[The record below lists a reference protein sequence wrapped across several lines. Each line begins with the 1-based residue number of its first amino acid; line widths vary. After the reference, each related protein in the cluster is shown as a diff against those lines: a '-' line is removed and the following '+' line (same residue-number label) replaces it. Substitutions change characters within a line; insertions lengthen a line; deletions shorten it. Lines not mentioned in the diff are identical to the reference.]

1 MSFDFKVV
9 NGDLVIGSN
18 GDFETVTG
26 TEKLIQDILKMLL
39 TPVGSNIFF
48 PWYGSLLSSA
58 MIGSPMD
65 DQFIETAATLQINNS
80 LQTLQSLQRDQL
92 TSLQHVSASELL
104 AAIKEV
110 MVQRS
115 IVDPTYYAISVK
127 VLTKD
132 LKTTTATFE
141 VTL

>member
-1 MSFDFKVV
+1 MSFDFKVQ

-18 GDFETVTG
+18 GDFETVEG
-26 TEKLIQDILKMLL
+26 TDKLIQDILKMLL

-92 TSLQHVSASELL
+92 ASLQHVSASELL

>member
-9 NGDLVIGSN
+9 NGDLVIGPN
-18 GDFETVTG
+18 GDLDIVENTD
-26 TEKLIQDILKMLL
+26 KLIQDILKILL
-39 TPVGSNIFF
+39 TPVGTNIFF

-58 MIGSPMD
+58 MIGSPMED
-65 DQFIETAATLQINNS
+65 EFIQTAASMQISNS
-80 LQTLQSLQRDQL
+80 LQTLQTMQRDQL
-92 TSLQHVSASELL
+92 SSFQRVTASEML

-110 MVQRS
+110 AVERS
-115 IVDPTYYAISVK
+115 QVDPTYYSISVR

-132 LKTTTATFE
+132 LKTATAAFE